1 MLKPKSDVELV
12 PNKLYTH
19 HRIKSRPKMD
29 VGQVPNK
36 LTKQPDN
43 YNHEIQ
49 LTNKQY
55 SDYII

>member
-1 MLKPKSDVELV
+1 MDGELV
-12 PNKLYTH
+12 QP
-19 HRIKSRPKMD
+19 D
-29 VGQVPNK
+29 K